1 MWGAIISSRGCAI
14 LFGLRGHV
22 LQSCDSGES
31 WVELESGTQSSLSGA
46 AEHEGM
52 LVFAGNSGTV
62 LTWAGAGFTSYKHS
76 SGVDFAAALPLS
88 GGRFLLVGEQGV
100 HQFPEGTG
108 EGDDR

>member
-1 MWGAIISSRGCAI
+1 VWGAIISSRGCAI
-14 LFGLRGHV
+14 FYGLRGHV
-22 LQSCDSGES
+22 LQSCDAGDN

-46 AEHEGM
+46 AEHQGM

-62 LTWAGAGFTSYKHS
+62 LTWAGGGFTSHKHS

-88 GGRFLLVGEQGV
+88 GGRFLLVGEGGV
-100 HQFPEGTG
+100 HQFPEGNG